1 MKVCQIMALDEELAS
16 LEDLQIL
23 HGADGPHEVQSCL
36 ISSRKNE

>member
-23 HGADGPHEVQSCL
+23 HGAPAHMRC
-36 ISSRKNE
+36 SRA